1 MKHRLYYVMQI
12 HTYNLDIN
20 QIHHNLNKIL
30 YLLYKYYSIN
40 INNILLLILNL
51 LNILYINFNHIK
63 NIQMDINNKYYLIK
77 NNQINKFNMLILNLY
92 KFNNY

>member
-1 MKHRLYYVMQI
+1 M
-12 HTYNLDIN
+12 N
-20 QIHHNLNKIL
+20 
-30 YLLYKYYSIN
+30 
-40 INNILLLILNL
+40 
-51 LNILYINFNHIK
+51 INFNHIK